1 MMNTTAILYAVAV
14 LGGLGIFFGLLLTF
28 ADKNFAVPVD
38 ERVARVREAVAGAN
52 CGACGY
58 AGCDAYAQ
66 AVVSGEASITAC
78 TPGGKKTA
86 DALAEIMG
94 QSAGE
99 IAPLVARLRCQ
110 GETGVVNPRFEYA
123 GYTSCHMASQMA
135 GGPTACA
142 WGCLGLGDCVKV
154 CMFGAMKIENGIVVI
169 DEEKC
174 TACGMCVKE
183 CPRALIKLLPR
194 AAKVTV
200 RCLNAASGRDARA
213 ACSKACIA
221 CKRCEKACNFDAIH
235 VNNNCALIDPEKC
248 TLCGEC
254 VKVCP
259 TGAITHQS

>member
-1 MMNTTAILYAVAV
+1 MNTTAILYAAAV
-14 LGGLGIFFGLLLTF
+14 LGGLGILFGLILTF

-86 DALAEIMG
+86 EALAEIMG
-94 QSAGE
+94 QAVGD
-99 IAPLVARLRCQ
+99 IAPTVARLLCQ
-110 GETGVVNPRFEYA
+110 GETGVVNMRYEYQ
-123 GYTSCHMASQMA
+123 GPQSCHLANQLA

-142 WGCLGLGDCVKV
+142 WGCIGYGDCVKV
-154 CMFGAMKIENGIVVI
+154 CMFDAMKIENGIVVI

-174 TACGMCVKE
+174 TSCAMCVKE
-183 CPRALIKLLPR
+183 CPRTLIKLLPR
-194 AAKVTV
+194 EAKVTV
-200 RCLNAASGRDARA
+200 RCLNQASAKDARA

-221 CKRCEKACNFDAIH
+221 CRRCEKACNYDAIH
-235 VNNNCALIDPEKC
+235 VIDNCAIIDPEKC

-259 TGAITHQS
+259 TKCITHQD

>member
-1 MMNTTAILYAVAV
+1 MNTTAILYAAAI
-14 LGGLGIFFGLLLTF
+14 LGGLGAIFGLILTF
-28 ADKNFAVPVD
+28 AAKNFAVPVD
-38 ERVARVREAVAGAN
+38 ERVALIREAVAGAN

-58 AGCDAYAQ
+58 AGCDAYAV
-66 AVVSGEASITAC
+66 AVASGEASVTAC

-94 QSAGE
+94 QNAGDF
-99 IAPLVARLRCQ
+99 APTVARLLCQ
-110 GETGVVNPRFEYA
+110 GETGIVNPRYDYD
-123 GYTSCHMASQMA
+123 GRTSCHLACQMG

-142 WGCLGLGDCVKV
+142 WGCVGLGDCVKA
-154 CMFGAMKIENGIVVI
+154 CQFGAMSIQNGIVVI

-183 CPRALIKLLPR
+183 CPRVLIKMLPR

-200 RCLNAASGRDARA
+200 RCLNAASGRDTRL
-213 ACSKACIA
+213 ACSKGCIA
-221 CKRCEKACNFDAIH
+221 CKRCEKACNYDAIH
-235 VNNNCALIDPEKC
+235 VINNCAIIDPVKC

-259 TGAITHQS
+259 TNSITHQS